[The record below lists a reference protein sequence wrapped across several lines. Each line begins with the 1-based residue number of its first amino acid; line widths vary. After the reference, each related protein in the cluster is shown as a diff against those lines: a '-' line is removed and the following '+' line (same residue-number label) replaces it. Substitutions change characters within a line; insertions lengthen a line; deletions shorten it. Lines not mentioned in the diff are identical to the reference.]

1 MGDVRL
7 INVKDVEKGAP
18 GNLAP
23 LKPSRNSRAKIRYID
38 MVTAF
43 DIETTS
49 LPEIKQGLM
58 YVWQWHF
65 DGWATIYGRTWAEF
79 REFAEMVMA
88 QIPMGCRLVIY
99 VHNLSFEFQFL
110 RNVYDFTNE
119 EVFSIARRKVLKCTM
134 YDKLE
139 LRCSY
144 LQSNMSLAQFC
155 KKMGA
160 EHQKLSGEEFD
171 YNKERFP
178 WTELT
183 EKELEY
189 CQNDV
194 VGLVEAIK
202 IEMARDNDDLYT
214 IPLTSTGY
222 ARRAAKKIMYHI
234 RKPDYKIDPEIYM
247 KLRQAFRGGNTHA
260 NRFFSGMILKG
271 VKSADRSS
279 SYPDVQC
286 NCKFPVGK
294 WIKRDINSNNLEKYL
309 MHGYPLLIEIAL
321 KNVRLREKYWPVPYL
336 TRDKSRKIVG
346 GVYDN
351 GRILQADYLETT
363 LTDVDWG
370 IVEEEYV
377 FDGVEIISGY
387 SNRYANLPEEFVK
400 LICGFYRD
408 KCKLKGDEDKKLYY
422 HLSKQLLNSLYG
434 MTAQD
439 PLKPDIEFNDGAFS
453 LEMGDILERCE
464 KYNER
469 CWLPYAWGVYTT
481 AWARLRLEEGIRL
494 AGENLVYVD
503 TDSVKYLGEINWE
516 KYNAE
521 RISDSKK
528 SGAWGVDAKLHP
540 HYMGVY
546 EMEEGYDKFITL
558 GAKKYAYE
566 QNGELGV
573 TVSGVLKSK
582 GAKELKKLENFT
594 PGFVFR
600 QAGGTASWYNDE
612 IYGTIKKE
620 GREIEIGPNICI
632 LPSTYQIG
640 LSEDYDEL
648 LCKILKDERQYLALR
663 QDLCYNKVYGL
674 KP

>member
-1 MGDVRL
+1 MANVRL
-7 INVKDVEKGAP
+7 INVNDLDEGLVKLVP
-18 GNLAP
+18 Q
-23 LKPSRNSRAKIRYID
+23 KPSKGSRAKIRYVD
-38 MVTAF
+38 MVSAF

-49 LPEIKQGLM
+49 LPDIKQGLM

-65 DGWATIYGRTWAEF
+65 DGWATIYGRTWEEF
-79 REFAEMVMA
+79 NDFAKKVCDE
-88 QIPMGCRLVIY
+88 IPMGCRLVVY

-110 RNVYDFTNE
+110 RNVYNFSND
-119 EVFSIARRKVLKCTM
+119 EVFAIARRKILKCTM
-134 YDKLE
+134 WDKIE

-144 LQSNMSLAQFC
+144 LQSNMSLSQFC

-171 YNKERFP
+171 YNKERYP

-183 EKELEY
+183 DTELKY

-194 VGLVEAIK
+194 VGLVESIK
-202 IEMARDNDDLYT
+202 IEMQRDNDDLYT

-222 ARRAAKKIMYHI
+222 ARRAAKNIMYYI
-234 RKPDYKIDPEIYM
+234 RKKEYQITPEIYL

-260 NRFFSGMILKG
+260 NRFFSGMILKN

-286 NCKFPVGK
+286 NCKFPVSK
-294 WIKRDINSNNLEKYL
+294 WVRRNINSQNLEKYL
-309 MHGYPLLIEIAL
+309 MHGYPLLIEVAL
-321 KNVRLREKYWPVPYL
+321 KNVRLKEKYWPVPYL
-336 TRDKSRKIVG
+336 TRDKSRKIVNG
-346 GVYDN
+346 AYDN
-351 GRILQADYLETT
+351 GRILSADYLETT

-370 IVEEEYV
+370 IVDSEYN

-387 SNRYANLPEEFVK
+387 SNRYSELPKEFIK

-439 PLKPDIEFNDGAFS
+439 PLKPDIEFNGGAFS
-453 LEMGDILERCE
+453 LEMGDIDERCE
-464 KYNER
+464 KYNKK

-503 TDSVKYLGEINWE
+503 TDSVKYLGEIDWTE
-516 KYNAE
+516 YNAE
-521 RISDSKK
+521 RIKDSKK
-528 SGAWGVDAKLHP
+528 SGAWGVDANLHP

-546 EMEEGYDKFITL
+546 EMEEGYEKFITL

-582 GAKELKKLENFT
+582 GAKELKNLENFT

-600 QAGGTASWYNDE
+600 EAGGTASWYNDE

-620 GREIEIGPNICI
+620 GREVEIGPNICI

-648 LCKILKDERQYLALR
+648 LRKILKDERQFIALK
-663 QDLCYNKVYGL
+663 QDLWYNKLYGAR
-674 KP
+674 P

>member
-1 MGDVRL
+1 MANVRL
-7 INVKDVEKGAP
+7 INVNELDEGLAK
-18 GNLAP
+18 LAP
-23 LKPSRNSRAKIRYID
+23 LKPSRGSRAKVRYVD
-38 MVTAF
+38 MITAF

-49 LPEIKQGLM
+49 LPDIKQGLM

-65 DGWATIYGRTWAEF
+65 DGWATIYGRTWEEF
-79 REFAEMVMA
+79 NDFAKKVCDE
-88 QIPMGCRLVIY
+88 IPMGCRLVVY

-110 RNVYDFTNE
+110 RNVYNFTNE
-119 EVFSIARRKVLKCTM
+119 EVFAIARRKVLKCTM
-134 YDKLE
+134 WDKIE

-171 YNKERFP
+171 YNKERYP

-183 EKELEY
+183 DMELKY

-202 IEMARDNDDLYT
+202 IEMQRDNDDLYT

-222 ARRAAKKIMYHI
+222 ARRAAKNIMYYI
-234 RKPDYKIDPEIYM
+234 RKKEYQITPEIYM

-260 NRFFSGMILKG
+260 NRFFSGMILHN

-286 NCKFPVGK
+286 NCKFPVGE
-294 WIKRDINSNNLEKYL
+294 WVRRNINSQNLEKYL
-309 MHGYPLLIEIAL
+309 MHGYPLLVEVAL
-321 KNVRLREKYWPVPYL
+321 KNVRLKEKYWPVPYL
-336 TRDKSRKIVG
+336 TRDKSRKIVNG
-346 GVYDN
+346 AYDN
-351 GRILQADYLETT
+351 GRVLSADYLETT

-370 IVEEEYV
+370 IVDAEYK
-377 FDGVEIISGY
+377 FDGVEIISGF
-387 SNRYANLPEEFVK
+387 SNRYAELPKEFVK

-453 LEMGDILERCE
+453 LEMGDIYERCE
-464 KYNER
+464 KYNKK

-516 KYNAE
+516 NYNAD
-521 RISDSKK
+521 RIADSKK

-566 QNGELGV
+566 QGGKLGV
-573 TVSGVLKSK
+573 TVSGVLKNK
-582 GAKELKKLENFT
+582 GAEELGDLRKFE

-600 QAGGTASWYNDE
+600 RAGGTASWYNDE
-612 IYGTIKKE
+612 NYGEIIKE
-620 GREIEIGPNICI
+620 GRKINIGPNICI

-648 LCKILKDERQYLALR
+648 LCKILKDERQYIALK
-663 QDLCYNKVYGL
+663 QDLWYNKLYGV

>member
-1 MGDVRL
+1 M
-7 INVKDVEKGAP
+7 INVNSLDEGLVK
-18 GNLAP
+18 LAP
-23 LKPSRNSRAKIRYID
+23 LKPSKGTRTRFRYVDTIS
-38 MVTAF
+38 AF

-49 LPEIKQGLM
+49 LPDIKQGLM

-65 DGWATIYGRTWAEF
+65 DGWATIYGRTWDEF
-79 REFAEMVMA
+79 CSFAEKVRDE
-88 QIPMGCRLVIY
+88 IPVGCRLVIY

-110 RNVYDFTNE
+110 RNVYNFTNE
-119 EVFSIARRKVLKCTM
+119 EVFSVARRKVLKCTM
-134 YDKLE
+134 WDKFE

-144 LQSNMSLAQFC
+144 LQTNMSLAQFC

-160 EHQKLSGEEFD
+160 EHQKLSGEEYD
-171 YNKERFP
+171 YNKERYP

-183 EKELEY
+183 EAELKY

-194 VGLVEAIK
+194 VGLVESIK
-202 IEMARDNDDLYT
+202 IEMQRDNDDLYT

-222 ARRAAKKIMYHI
+222 ARRAAKNVMYYI
-234 RKPDYKIDPEIYM
+234 RKKEYQITPEIYM

-260 NRFFSGMILKG
+260 NRFFSGMILHD

-286 NCKFPVGK
+286 NCKFPVGE
-294 WIKRDINSNNLEKYL
+294 WVPRNINSLNLEKYL
-309 MHGYPLLIEIAL
+309 SHGYPLLLELAL
-321 KNVRLREKYWPVPYL
+321 KNVRLKEKYWPVPYL
-336 TRDKSRKIVG
+336 TRDKSRKIAS

-351 GRILQADYLETT
+351 GRILSADYLETT

-370 IVEEEYV
+370 IVDAEYA
-377 FDGVEIISGY
+377 FDSVEIISGF
-387 SNRYANLPEEFVK
+387 SNRYAELPKEFVK

-439 PLKPDIEFNDGAFS
+439 PLKPDVEFNDGAFS
-453 LEMGDILERCE
+453 LQMGDIDERCE
-464 KYNER
+464 KYNQK

-494 AGENLVYVD
+494 AGEKLVYVD
-503 TDSVKYLGEINWE
+503 TDSVKYLGNINWDE
-516 KYNAE
+516 YNAD
-521 RISDSKK
+521 RIADSKE
-528 SGAWGVDAKLHP
+528 SGAWGVDANLHP

-566 QNGELGV
+566 QGGKLGV
-573 TVSGVLKSK
+573 TVSGVLKSR
-582 GAKELKKLENFT
+582 GAEELRDLRNFE

-600 QAGGTASWYNDE
+600 KAGGTASWYNDDN
-612 IYGTIKKE
+612 YGTITRD
-620 GREIEIGPNICI
+620 GREINIGPNICI

-640 LSEDYDEL
+640 LSDDYDSL
-648 LCKILKDERQYLALR
+648 LHKILKDERQYIALK
-663 QDLCYNKVYGL
+663 QDLWYNKLYGV

>member
-1 MGDVRL
+1 M
-7 INVKDVEKGAP
+7 INVNSLNEGLVKLG
-18 GNLAP
+18 P
-23 LKPSRNSRAKIRYID
+23 LKPSKGSRAKVRYVD
-38 MVTAF
+38 MISAF

-49 LPEIKQGLM
+49 LPDIKQGLM

-65 DGWATIYGRTWAEF
+65 DGWATIYGRTWEEF
-79 REFAEMVMA
+79 NDFAKKVCDE
-88 QIPMGCRLVIY
+88 IPMGYRLVVY

-110 RNVYDFTNE
+110 RNVYNFSND
-119 EVFSIARRKVLKCTM
+119 EVFAIARRKVLKCTM
-134 YDKLE
+134 WDKIE

-144 LQSNMSLAQFC
+144 LQSNMSLDQFC

-160 EHQKLSGEEFD
+160 EHQKLSGEEYD
-171 YNKERFP
+171 YNKERYP
-178 WTELT
+178 WTELSET
-183 EKELEY
+183 ELKY

-194 VGLVEAIK
+194 VGLVESIK
-202 IEMARDNDDLYT
+202 IEMQRDNDDLYT

-222 ARRAAKKIMYHI
+222 VRRAAKNIMYYI
-234 RKPDYKIDPEIYM
+234 RKKEYQITPEIYM

-260 NRFFSGMILKG
+260 NRFFSGMILRN

-279 SYPDVQC
+279 SYSDVQC
-286 NCKFPVGK
+286 NCKFPVGE
-294 WIKRDINSNNLEKYL
+294 WVRRNINSQNLEKYL
-309 MHGYPLLIEIAL
+309 MHGYPLLMEVAL
-321 KNVRLREKYWPVPYL
+321 RNVRLKEKYWPVPYL
-336 TRDKSRKIVG
+336 TRDKSRKIVNG
-346 GVYDN
+346 AYDN
-351 GRILQADYLETT
+351 GRILSADYFETT

-370 IVEEEYV
+370 IVDVEYN
-377 FDGVEIISGY
+377 FDSVEIISGF
-387 SNRYANLPEEFVK
+387 SNRYAELPKEFIK

-434 MTAQD
+434 MAAQD
-439 PLKPDIEFNDGAFS
+439 PLKPDIKFNDGAFS
-453 LEMGDILERCE
+453 LEMGDIYERCE
-464 KYNER
+464 KYNKK

-503 TDSVKYLGEINWE
+503 TDSVKYLGEIDWDE
-516 KYNAE
+516 YNSG
-521 RISDSKK
+521 RITDSKK
-528 SGAWGVDAKLHP
+528 SGAWGVDANLHP

-573 TVSGVLKSK
+573 TVSGVLKAK
-582 GAKELKKLENFT
+582 GAKELKNLENFT

-600 QAGGTASWYNDE
+600 EAGGTASWYNDE

-640 LSEDYDEL
+640 LSEDYDAL
-648 LCKILKDERQYLALR
+648 LCKILKDERQYIALK
-663 QDLCYNKVYGL
+663 QDLWYNKVYGL

>member
-1 MGDVRL
+1 MADVRL
-7 INVKDVEKGAP
+7 INVNSLNEGLVKLG
-18 GNLAP
+18 P
-23 LKPSRNSRAKIRYID
+23 LKPSKGSRAKVRYVD
-38 MVTAF
+38 MICAF

-49 LPEIKQGLM
+49 LPDIKQGLM

-65 DGWATIYGRTWAEF
+65 DGWATIYGRTWDEF
-79 REFAEMVMA
+79 RDFAEMVCGE
-88 QIPMGCRLVIY
+88 IPIGYRLVVY

-110 RNVYDFTNE
+110 RNVYNFSND
-119 EVFSIARRKVLKCTM
+119 EVFAIARRKILKCTM
-134 YDKLE
+134 WDKIE

-160 EHQKLSGEEFD
+160 EHRKLSGEEFD
-171 YNKERFP
+171 YNKERYP

-183 EKELEY
+183 DMELKY

-194 VGLVEAIK
+194 VGLVESIK
-202 IEMARDNDDLYT
+202 IEMQRDNDDLYT

-222 ARRAAKKIMYHI
+222 ARRAAKNIMYYI
-234 RKPDYKIDPEIYM
+234 RKKEYQITPEIYM

-260 NRFFSGMILKG
+260 NRFFSGMILKN

-286 NCKFPVGK
+286 NCKFPVGE
-294 WIKRDINSNNLEKYL
+294 WTRRNINSTNIDKYL
-309 MHGYPLLIEIAL
+309 MHGYPLLIEVAL
-321 KNVRLREKYWPVPYL
+321 KNVRLKEKYWPVPYL
-336 TRDKSRKIVG
+336 TRDKSRKIVNG
-346 GVYDN
+346 AYDN
-351 GRILQADYLETT
+351 GRILSADYLETT

-370 IVEEEYV
+370 IVDAEYN
-377 FDGVEIISGY
+377 FDGVEIISGF
-387 SNRYANLPEEFVK
+387 SNRYAELPKEFIK

-453 LEMGDILERCE
+453 LEMGDIYERCE
-464 KYNER
+464 KYNKK

-503 TDSVKYLGEINWE
+503 TDSVKYLGEIDWNE
-516 KYNAE
+516 YNAE

-528 SGAWGVDAKLHP
+528 SGAWGVDANLHP

-573 TVSGVLKSK
+573 TVSGVLKFK
-582 GAKELKKLENFT
+582 GAKELKNLENFT

-600 QAGGTASWYNDE
+600 EAGGTASWYNDDN
-612 IYGTIKKE
+612 YGELIKE
-620 GREIEIGPNICI
+620 GRKINIGPNICI

-640 LSEDYDEL
+640 LSEDYDAL
-648 LCKILKDERQYLALR
+648 LCKILKDERQYIALK
-663 QDLCYNKVYGL
+663 QDLWYNKVYGL